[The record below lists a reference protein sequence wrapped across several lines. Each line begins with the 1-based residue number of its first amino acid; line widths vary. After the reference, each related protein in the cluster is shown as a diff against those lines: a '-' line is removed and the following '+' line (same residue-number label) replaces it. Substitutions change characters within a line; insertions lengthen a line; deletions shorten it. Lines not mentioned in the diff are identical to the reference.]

1 MELTFEPKVS
11 VMLNYFYVLQFCGL
25 LLPKLEAKKLKT
37 PATDPNL
44 EKQLA
49 SEMSSYDKIDQK
61 GMILQKV
68 LLSTQT
74 IRPNSCY
81 CNRVFFR
88 LLAIFVPICVPNC
101 LMKV

>member
-1 MELTFEPKVS
+1 MELTFVPKVS
-11 VMLNYFYVLQFCGL
+11 VMLNYFYVLPFCGL
-25 LLPKLEAKKLKT
+25 LLLKMEAKKLKT

-74 IRPNSCY
+74 IRPNSCD
-81 CNRVFFR
+81 CDRVFSECWLF
-88 LLAIFVPICVPNC
+88 LFQFAFQIV
-101 LMKV
+101 